1 MVAALTLST
10 SFNSE
15 WVQIVDDFMLEYAR
29 SSKKKSGYFP
39 NAWIHRFKLH
49 CLQPIVFCTEISQK
63 TIDILVDELVSS
75 NNQLSITY
83 LIEIILAK
91 HYPDVT
97 DILKDKA
104 RVVKLKSPA
113 LKSIFAIV
121 VLQLLSEVNF
131 EIAEAKIDAIHDLI
145 LTYTMGQNYGVR
157 SYAQAAIVVL
167 NEHVKSLN
175 GARQTPVMARIARS
189 CDTINESLQFKNA
202 AKFFEHLRYD
212 FRFNLKFDQIMSIAS
227 FYHQIPTVTNMPFE
241 EIIEVDSDCESFKI
255 AEIEISNQ
263 GTLIMEDQIA
273 IPASQRESTSTNL
286 QQKYIPFK
294 YQVPGDDS
302 HVRFCVSI
310 EIISLKF
317 LQFSWQTPRSSLTV
331 VASLVSNAP
340 NLGGLARTCEIFGVE
355 NYVIESL
362 KLTENSEF
370 KAVSKTAEKWMK
382 ISEIKPFQLFDYL
395 LGMKLKGYSIVGAE
409 QTAESVSIVNA
420 RMPSK
425 SILVL
430 GNEKTGIP
438 ADLLALLDL
447 TIEIPQMGQVR
458 SLNVHVTGSILIW
471 EYSKQHTNEIKLN

>member
-1 MVAALTLST
+1 MSVSDKKQLRMVAALTLST

-15 WVQIVDDFMLEYAR
+15 WAQIVDDFMLEYAR
-29 SSKKKSGYFP
+29 SSKKKCGYFP
-39 NAWIHRFKLH
+39 NAWIHRYKLH
-49 CLQPIVFCTEISQK
+49 CLQPIVFCTEISK
-63 TIDILVDELVSS
+63 TTVDILVGELVSS

-97 DILKDKA
+97 GILKDKE

-131 EIAEAKIDAIHDLI
+131 EIAEAKFDAVHDLI

-175 GARQTPVMARIARS
+175 GARESPVMARIARS

-227 FYHQIPTVTNMPFE
+227 FYQQIPTVTNMPFE

-255 AEIEISNQ
+255 AEIEISNH
-263 GTLIMEDQIA
+263 GTLVMEDQIA

-294 YQVPGDDS
+294 YQVPGELADDS
-302 HVRFCVSI
+302 HVRILCFI
-310 EIISLKF
+310 RNNFI
-317 LQFSWQTPRSSLTV
+317 
-331 VASLVSNAP
+331 
-340 NLGGLARTCEIFGVE
+340 
-355 NYVIESL
+355 
-362 KLTENSEF
+362 
-370 KAVSKTAEKWMK
+370 K
-382 ISEIKPFQLFDYL
+382 ISSISIIDTPIKSHCCCVARLQCPKPWRSRSYL
-395 LGMKLKGYSIVGAE
+395 RNL
-409 QTAESVSIVNA
+409 
-420 RMPSK
+420 
-425 SILVL
+425 
-430 GNEKTGIP
+430 
-438 ADLLALLDL
+438 
-447 TIEIPQMGQVR
+447 R
-458 SLNVHVTGSILIW
+458 SRELCHRKPEAN
-471 EYSKQHTNEIKLN
+471 